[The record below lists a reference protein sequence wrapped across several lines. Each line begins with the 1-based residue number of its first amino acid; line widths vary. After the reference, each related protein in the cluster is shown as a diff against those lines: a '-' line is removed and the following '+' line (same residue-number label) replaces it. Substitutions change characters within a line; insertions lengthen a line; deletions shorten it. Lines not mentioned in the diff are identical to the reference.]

1 MIVEN
6 LFKSIDKGR
15 SGLNSGLSSGFKK
28 LDKLVFGV
36 QRQWMTVWAGDSG
49 SGKSSLVLFSQIYQ
63 PFQQYY
69 HDKNIDVHFLIYSFE
84 MSSEVLLAKLLSLY
98 LYDNAHIYLDR
109 KFNRYKYFCRLYE

>member
-49 SGKSSLVLFSQIYQ
+49 
-63 PFQQYY
+63 
-69 HDKNIDVHFLIYSFE
+69 D
-84 MSSEVLLAKLLSLY
+84 
-98 LYDNAHIYLDR
+98 
-109 KFNRYKYFCRLYE
+109 

>member
-1 MIVEN
+1 MGNSWISMIVEN

-49 SGKSSLVLFSQIYQ
+49 RG
-63 PFQQYY
+63 
-69 HDKNIDVHFLIYSFE
+69 NITYKLIY
-84 MSSEVLLAKLLSLY
+84 
-98 LYDNAHIYLDR
+98 I
-109 KFNRYKYFCRLYE
+109 

>member
-49 SGKSSLVLFSQIYQ
+49 RGNITYKLIYIQLLYNSSGKSMYNLFKLNLQI
-63 PFQQYY
+63 
-69 HDKNIDVHFLIYSFE
+69 I
-84 MSSEVLLAKLLSLY
+84 
-98 LYDNAHIYLDR
+98 
-109 KFNRYKYFCRLYE
+109 FC

>member
-36 QRQWMTVWAGDSG
+36 QRQWMTVWAGDSR
-49 SGKSSLVLFSQIYQ
+49 SGKSSIV
-63 PFQQYY
+63 
-69 HDKNIDVHFLIYSFE
+69 
-84 MSSEVLLAKLLSLY
+84 
-98 LYDNAHIYLDR
+98 
-109 KFNRYKYFCRLYE
+109 

>member
-98 LYDNAHIYLDR
+98 LYDTYNRILSYVYL
-109 KFNRYKYFCRLYE
+109 LSL

>member
-49 SGKSSLVLFSQIYQ
+49 RGNITYKLIYIQLLYNSSGKIIYMIMLISIQTESLIDISISAVYMSNYID
-63 PFQQYY
+63 YY
-69 HDKNIDVHFLIYSFE
+69 RAKTTKTE
-84 MSSEVLLAKLLSLY
+84 MLMS
-98 LYDNAHIYLDR
+98 
-109 KFNRYKYFCRLYE
+109 C